1 MGVVPPQG
9 PAVALLLRSVHQVMK
24 AEDLLVGASLSCDL
38 IPVPREISSECGMA
52 VLVEEAALDAVRS
65 LLETSGLTVLAA
77 YRRGDEGF
85 AKLFD
90 GRPGHDG
97 RS

>member
-1 MGVVPPQG
+1 MGASAPVG
-9 PAVALLLRSVHQVMK
+9 PTVALLLRSVHQVMK
-24 AEDLLVGASLSCDL
+24 AEDLLVAASMPCDL

-52 VLVEEAALDAVRS
+52 VLVEEAGFEGIRC
-65 LLETSGLTVLAA
+65 LLEEAGLNVLAA
-77 YRRGDEGF
+77 YRRDDGGF